1 MLHFFSNNNNND
13 NSNNNI
19 SIVVADFE
27 KSLKSFHIFF
37 WLPQFCH
44 RPQESLGRGKKNKL
58 SDFFS
63 RSLEHVESRSKDPKY
78 FPGRSRRG
86 GVGCWTWL
94 WWGGREGAWRRIA
107 IPLEDRGC
115 QQTIHRSF
123 LVKVSPAES
132 NDSFE
137 SRFLV
142 GSTPDSFA
150 ETNPRKNLHFRNS
163 LRAKSF

>member
-1 MLHFFSNNNNND
+1 M
-13 NSNNNI
+13 
-19 SIVVADFE
+19 
-27 KSLKSFHIFF
+27 
-37 WLPQFCH
+37 
-44 RPQESLGRGKKNKL
+44 
-58 SDFFS
+58 
-63 RSLEHVESRSKDPKY
+63 
-78 FPGRSRRG
+78 
-86 GVGCWTWL
+86 
-94 WWGGREGAWRRIA
+94 WRRIA

-163 LRAKSF
+163 LRVKVSKFTLSVKFLLVATN